1 MPLDN
6 VKYLKSVIIPSA
18 NETKVED
25 SFGIFISYKADKI
38 ENNELSNDK
47 YLIEIEKK
55 MNDDILSVYS
65 YIQEKIKENDLC
77 NYSFYLFFLPLFNIE
92 EKVSEII
99 QGMSGGVK

>member
-1 MPLDN
+1 
-6 VKYLKSVIIPSA
+6 
-18 NETKVED
+18 
-25 SFGIFISYKADKI
+25 
-38 ENNELSNDK
+38 
-47 YLIEIEKK
+47 

-92 EKVSEII
+92 EKVPEII